1 MKKNYNKKY
10 LKEINSVYEG
20 IHTLIVKRLSEFR
33 ILWKNA
39 DDKKLFIEL
48 SFCLFTPQS
57 NAKSCW
63 KAVEILLE
71 KDLIY
76 NGSSSQISEKINL
89 VRFRNNKAS
98 YLVEAR
104 GKFFG
109 KNSISLRSA
118 LESQADSFL
127 KREWLVSNI
136 KGMGYKEASHY
147 LRNIGLG
154 EDIAILDRHILKN
167 MVKLGIIDEIPKTLS
182 KANYLKLESLLN
194 EFSESSSIPMGHLDF
209 VLWFKEAGDVFK

>member
-10 LKEINSVYEG
+10 LKEINSVYEE
-20 IHTLIVKRLSEFR
+20 IHPLIIKRLSEFR
-33 ILWKNA
+33 LLWENA
-39 DDKKLFIEL
+39 DNKKLFIEL

-63 KAVEILLE
+63 KAVEILLK

-76 NGSSSQISEKINL
+76 KGSSSQISEKINL

-109 KNSISLRSA
+109 KNSISLRSV
-118 LESQADSFL
+118 LESHADSIL

-167 MVKLGIIDEIPKTLS
+167 MVKLGIIEAIPKTLS
-182 KANYLKLESLLN
+182 KANYLNLEKLLKD
-194 EFSESSSIPMGHLDF
+194 FSESSSIPMGHLDF